1 METFDTA
8 GTRLLHPDI
17 ARVVVPRD
25 EIARRI
31 GELTA
36 EITSCY
42 RGQEVTFLAV
52 LTGSLV
58 FLADLIRRLPLRIR
72 VEVVSASSYRGEAI
86 EPEDLQLGIP
96 PRSDLE
102 GRNVL
107 VVDDILDTGRTLEMI
122 LDRTRSCGPASLR
135 TCVLL
140 SKVRDESHRRITP
153 DFCGF
158 TVAPEF
164 VVGYGLDYNDLY
176 RDLPDICVLRG
187 EVFSRTGTGG
197 AGGETGGGRRG

>member
-8 GTRLLHPDI
+8 GARSLHPDI

-31 GELTA
+31 DELTA
-36 EITSCY
+36 QITSCY
-42 RGQEVTFLAV
+42 RGREVTFLAV
-52 LTGSLV
+52 LTGSLI
-58 FLADLIRRLPLRIR
+58 FLADLIRRLPLKIR

-86 EPEDLQLGIP
+86 EPEDLQLRIP
-96 PRSDLE
+96 PGSNLE

-140 SKVRDESHRRITP
+140 SKVRDESYRRITP

-158 TVAPEF
+158 TVDPEF

-187 EVFSRTGTGG
+187 EAFSRTGTGG
-197 AGGETGGGRRG
+197 AGGKTGGGRRG